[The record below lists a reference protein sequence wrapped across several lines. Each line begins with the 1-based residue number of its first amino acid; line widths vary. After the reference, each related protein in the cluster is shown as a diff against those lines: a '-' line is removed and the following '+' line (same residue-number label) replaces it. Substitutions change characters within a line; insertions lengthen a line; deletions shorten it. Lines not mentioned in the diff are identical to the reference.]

1 MHDEEFRAEA
11 ENERTSNA
19 DHKEHRMYNFKT
31 LANAAL
37 TKIQP
42 TDNAKHNARSV
53 LGFAKDNWAEIGALV
68 LMAYIA
74 EDVDQAASMAEG
86 SFAVDVMT
94 ASAEGVI

>member
-31 LANAAL
+31 LATAAL
-37 TKIQP
+37 TKLKP
-42 TDNAKHNARSV
+42 TDSVKHNARSV
-53 LGFAKDNWAEIGALV
+53 VGFAKDNWAEIGALV

-74 EDVDQAASMAEG
+74 EDVDQAATMAEG
-86 SFAVDVMT
+86 SFAVDLMT
-94 ASAEGVI
+94 ARSEGVV

>member
-42 TDNAKHNARSV
+42 VKHNANNV
-53 LGFAKDNWAEIGALV
+53 LGFAKDNWAEIAALV

-74 EDVDQAASMAEG
+74 EDVDQAASMT
-86 SFAVDVMT
+86 V
-94 ASAEGVI
+94 ASSEGVI

>member
-37 TKIQP
+37 TKIKP
-42 TDNAKHNARSV
+42 TDAVKHNANNV

-74 EDVDQAASMAEG
+74 EDVDQAASMA
-86 SFAVDVMT
+86 T
-94 ASAEGVI
+94 ASSEGVI